1 MTTTTVGSGIGA
13 SMGMVKES
21 AWGTFT
27 TPTRFPEFTS
37 ETLEWKPKRI
47 VGTGLASGNSVQR
60 NSTRQQTS
68 STVEGDIVCPMYYKG
83 MGLFL
88 GGIMGT
94 MGIAPA
100 QQSSTAA
107 YLQTHA
113 LTANTIGQSFTFQK
127 GVPQMS
133 TAVIQQYN
141 YTGCKMTKAVFTCG
155 VDTFLEATYS
165 IDGKAYDTSNTY
177 TAATYLTPN
186 PIFAFNQSSFKI
198 GTLGSEAV
206 VEGIRKAT
214 LTIERP
220 LRTDA
225 FYLDGTGLKTEQVN
239 NGFTKLTIDLESDY
253 LLDANFVAQF
263 NADTAQSVIWDF
275 LGPVIASTFHNEI
288 TFSLPNVRWEA
299 GPPMISGPDIVQPK
313 LQLIGLYDDSHTAA
327 TITYMS
333 TDTTL

>member
-1 MTTTTVGSGIGA
+1 MTTTVGSGIG
-13 SMGMVKES
+13 SSLGMAKES

-27 TPTRFPEFTS
+27 TPVRFPEFTS

-60 NSTRQQTS
+60 NSTRQQTT
-68 STVEGDIVCPMYYKG
+68 STVTGDIKCPMYYKG

-94 MGIAPA
+94 MGTAPI
-100 QQSSTAA
+100 QQGATAA

-127 GVPQMS
+127 GVPQIS
-133 TAVIQQYN
+133 NAVIVQYN
-141 YTGCKMTKAVFTCG
+141 YTGCKMTKAVFECAA
-155 VDTFLEATYS
+155 DQFLTATYS

-186 PIFAFNQSSFKI
+186 PIFAFNQTSFKI

-206 VEGIRKAT
+206 VEGIRKFT

-220 LRTDA
+220 LRVDS
-225 FYLDGTGLKTEQVN
+225 FYLDGTGLKAEQVN
-239 NGFTKLTIDLESDY
+239 NNFTKITLDLESDY
-253 LLDANFVAQF
+253 LLDTNFVAQF
-263 NADTAQSVIWDF
+263 NADTAQSVIIDS

-288 TFSLPNVRWEA
+288 QFQIPNMRWET
-299 GPPMISGPDIVQPK
+299 GPPMIAGPDIVQPK
-313 LQLIGLYDDSHTAA
+313 LQLIGLFDDTHVAA

-333 TDTTL
+333 TDTTI